1 MDHSEAVAVA
11 RSVEVKPVA
20 VAQPHDQPNYLA
32 VFIALAVIT
41 AIITAVEFLSHSLA
55 IPRTVLNAFY
65 AAMAVTKA
73 TLVAMYYMHLKQDSR
88 LYTSLFVT
96 PALFALVFIIM
107 LAVQ

>member
-1 MDHSEAVAVA
+1 MDHTEAVAVA
-11 RSVEVKPVA
+11 QHSVAEKA
-20 VAQPHDQPNYLA
+20 VAQPHEQPNYLA

-41 AIITAVEFLSHSLA
+41 AIITTVELMSGSLG
-55 IPRTVLNAFY
+55 IPRVFLNSFY
-65 AAMAVTKA
+65 VAMAVAKA

-88 LYTSLFVT
+88 LYTALFVT

>member
-1 MDHSEAVAVA
+1 MDHTEAVAVA
-11 RSVEVKPVA
+11 PHSVEAKA
-20 VAQPHDQPNYLA
+20 VARPHEQPNYLA

-41 AIITAVEFLSHSLA
+41 AIITTVELMSSSLG
-55 IPRTVLNAFY
+55 IPRVILNAFY
-65 AAMAVTKA
+65 VAMAVAKA

-88 LYTSLFVT
+88 LYTALFVT